1 MPLDAICLGAVTNE
15 LNTVLTGCRIEKLY
29 LLDRDE
35 LVIQTRGQGGA
46 RRLLVSIAAGT
57 PRVHF
62 IETARENPAVPP
74 MFCMLLRKHVQ
85 GAKIAAVTQP
95 AVERML
101 SIELDTTDEMG
112 VACKKH
118 LICELMGK
126 HSNVVLC
133 GEDNRIIDAMR
144 RVDGDL
150 SGKRQ
155 VLPGLFYRMPPAQ
168 DKHDPFAVSGV
179 GLAAAAAQADG
190 EQMLDRFLLN
200 TLLGFSPLL
209 CRELAFRATGD
220 TAKPLGMLSDE
231 ERNRL
236 AKVYDDFLAYIE
248 EERWKPFLLTK
259 SEDSAVFD
267 FTFLPVTQYEGLMNV
282 TQYESFSSLLAAFFE
297 KKGRVERMTRRSSD
311 LHKAVVNA
319 RDRLARKLSAQ
330 KKELAGAHDREKDK
344 RTGELIT
351 ANLYQLEKGMN
362 KAKVIDY
369 YNKDCPEVE
378 ISLDVRLTP
387 QQNAQKY
394 FKLYTK
400 SKTAEEVLTEQ
411 IRQGSI
417 ELDYLESVLVQLGEA
432 ETERDLAQ
440 LREELTLSGVL
451 SAKQTRNK
459 KGRQKPAQAK
469 PFHYR
474 TTDGFDI
481 FAGKNNLQNDLLT
494 LKIAFKSDIWFH
506 TQKIHGSHVIL
517 VTDGREP
524 TEQAMTEAAMIA
536 AYHSKARSS
545 SMVPVDYTQVRQV
558 KKPAGAKP
566 GMVIYHVYQT
576 AYVTPD
582 ETVIEKLRIE

>member
-15 LNTVLTGCRIEKLY
+15 LNTVLTGCRIEKVY
-29 LLDRDE
+29 QPDRDE
-35 LVIQTRGQGGA
+35 IVIQTRGQGGA

-190 EQMLDRFLLN
+190 EQTLDRFLLN

-220 TAKPLGMLSDE
+220 TAKPLGTLSDE

-248 EERWKPFLLTK
+248 EKRWKPFLLTK

-330 KKELAGAHDREKDK
+330 KKELAGAHDREKYK

-417 ELDYLESVLVQLGEA
+417 ELDYLESVLVQLSEA

-459 KGRQKPAQAK
+459 KGRQKPVQAK

-536 AYHSKARSS
+536 AYHSKARLS

-576 AYVTPD
+576 DYVTPD

>member
-15 LNTVLTGCRIEKLY
+15 LNTVLTGCRIEKVY
-29 LLDRDE
+29 QPDRDE
-35 LVIQTRGQGGA
+35 IVIQTRGQGGA

-190 EQMLDRFLLN
+190 EQTLDRFLLN

-220 TAKPLGMLSDE
+220 TAKPLGTLSDE

-248 EERWKPFLLTK
+248 EKRWKPFLLTK

-267 FTFLPVTQYEGLMNV
+267 FTFLPVTQYEGLMNM

-330 KKELAGAHDREKDK
+330 KKELASAHDREKYK

-459 KGRQKPAQAK
+459 KGRQKPVQAK

-536 AYHSKARSS
+536 AYHSKARLS

>member
-15 LNTVLTGCRIEKLY
+15 LNTVLTGCRIEKVY
-29 LLDRDE
+29 QPDRDE
-35 LVIQTRGQGGA
+35 IVIQTRGQGGA

-112 VACKKH
+112 VACKKY

-190 EQMLDRFLLN
+190 EQTLDRFLLN

-220 TAKPLGMLSDE
+220 TAKPLGTLSDE

-248 EERWKPFLLTK
+248 EKRWKPFLLTK

-330 KKELAGAHDREKDK
+330 KKELAGAHDREKYK

-417 ELDYLESVLVQLGEA
+417 ELDYLESVLVQLSEA

-459 KGRQKPAQAK
+459 KGRQKPVQAK

-536 AYHSKARSS
+536 AYHSKARLS

>member
-15 LNTVLTGCRIEKLY
+15 LNTVLTGCRIEKVY
-29 LLDRDE
+29 QPDRDE
-35 LVIQTRGQGGA
+35 IVIQTRGQGGA

-190 EQMLDRFLLN
+190 EQTLDRFLLN
-200 TLLGFSPLL
+200 TLLGFSPLR

-220 TAKPLGMLSDE
+220 TAKPLGTLSDE

-248 EERWKPFLLTK
+248 EKRWKPFLLTK

-330 KKELAGAHDREKDK
+330 ELASAHDREKYK

-459 KGRQKPAQAK
+459 KGRQKPVQAK

-536 AYHSKARSS
+536 AYHSKARLS

>member
-15 LNTVLTGCRIEKLY
+15 LNTVLTGCRIEKVY
-29 LLDRDE
+29 QPDRDE
-35 LVIQTRGQGGA
+35 IVIQTRGQGGA

-190 EQMLDRFLLN
+190 EQTLDRFLLN

-220 TAKPLGMLSDE
+220 TAKPLGTLSDE

-248 EERWKPFLLTK
+248 EKRWKPFLLTK
-259 SEDSAVFD
+259 SEDNAVFD

-319 RDRLARKLSAQ
+319 RDRLARKFSAQ
-330 KKELAGAHDREKDK
+330 KKELASAHDREKYK

-459 KGRQKPAQAK
+459 KGRQKPVQAK

-536 AYHSKARSS
+536 AYHSKARLS

>member
-1 MPLDAICLGAVTNE
+1 
-15 LNTVLTGCRIEKLY
+15 
-29 LLDRDE
+29 
-35 LVIQTRGQGGA
+35 
-46 RRLLVSIAAGT
+46 
-57 PRVHF
+57 
-62 IETARENPAVPP
+62 
-74 MFCMLLRKHVQ
+74 
-85 GAKIAAVTQP
+85 
-95 AVERML
+95 
-101 SIELDTTDEMG
+101 
-112 VACKKH
+112 
-118 LICELMGK
+118 
-126 HSNVVLC
+126 
-133 GEDNRIIDAMR
+133 
-144 RVDGDL
+144 
-150 SGKRQ
+150 
-155 VLPGLFYRMPPAQ
+155 
-168 DKHDPFAVSGV
+168 
-179 GLAAAAAQADG
+179 
-190 EQMLDRFLLN
+190 
-200 TLLGFSPLL
+200 
-209 CRELAFRATGD
+209 
-220 TAKPLGMLSDE
+220 
-231 ERNRL
+231 
-236 AKVYDDFLAYIE
+236 
-248 EERWKPFLLTK
+248 
-259 SEDSAVFD
+259 
-267 FTFLPVTQYEGLMNV
+267 MNV

-330 KKELAGAHDREKDK
+330 KKELASAHDREKYK

-459 KGRQKPAQAK
+459 KDRQKPVQAK

-536 AYHSKARSS
+536 AYHSKARLS

>member
-15 LNTVLTGCRIEKLY
+15 LNTVLTGCRIEKVY
-29 LLDRDE
+29 QPDRDE
-35 LVIQTRGQGGA
+35 IVIQTRGQGGA

-190 EQMLDRFLLN
+190 EQTLDRFLLN

-220 TAKPLGMLSDE
+220 TAKPLGTLSDE

-248 EERWKPFLLTK
+248 EKRWKPFLLTK

-297 KKGRVERMTRRSSD
+297 KKGRVVCS
-311 LHKAVVNA
+311 AVM
-319 RDRLARKLSAQ
+319 L
-330 KKELAGAHDREKDK
+330 
-344 RTGELIT
+344 
-351 ANLYQLEKGMN
+351 
-362 KAKVIDY
+362 
-369 YNKDCPEVE
+369 C
-378 ISLDVRLTP
+378 
-387 QQNAQKY
+387 
-394 FKLYTK
+394 
-400 SKTAEEVLTEQ
+400 
-411 IRQGSI
+411 
-417 ELDYLESVLVQLGEA
+417 
-432 ETERDLAQ
+432 
-440 LREELTLSGVL
+440 
-451 SAKQTRNK
+451 
-459 KGRQKPAQAK
+459 
-469 PFHYR
+469 
-474 TTDGFDI
+474 
-481 FAGKNNLQNDLLT
+481 
-494 LKIAFKSDIWFH
+494 
-506 TQKIHGSHVIL
+506 
-517 VTDGREP
+517 
-524 TEQAMTEAAMIA
+524 
-536 AYHSKARSS
+536 
-545 SMVPVDYTQVRQV
+545 
-558 KKPAGAKP
+558 
-566 GMVIYHVYQT
+566 
-576 AYVTPD
+576 
-582 ETVIEKLRIE
+582 

>member
-15 LNTVLTGCRIEKLY
+15 LNTVLTGCRIEKVY
-29 LLDRDE
+29 QPDRDE
-35 LVIQTRGQGGA
+35 IVIQTRGQGGA

-190 EQMLDRFLLN
+190 EQTLDRFLLN

-220 TAKPLGMLSDE
+220 TAKPLGTLSDE

-248 EERWKPFLLTK
+248 EKRWKPFLLTK

-330 KKELAGAHDREKDK
+330 KKELSSAHDREKYK

-459 KGRQKPAQAK
+459 KGRQKLVQAK
-469 PFHYR
+469 PLHYR

-536 AYHSKARSS
+536 AYHSKARLS

>member
-15 LNTVLTGCRIEKLY
+15 LNTVLTGCRIEKVY
-29 LLDRDE
+29 QPDRDE
-35 LVIQTRGQGGA
+35 IVIQTRGQGGA

-190 EQMLDRFLLN
+190 EQTLDRFLLN

-220 TAKPLGMLSDE
+220 TAKPLGTLSDE

-248 EERWKPFLLTK
+248 EKRWKPFLLTK

-330 KKELAGAHDREKDK
+330 KKELAGAHDREKYK

-417 ELDYLESVLVQLGEA
+417 ELDYLESVLVQLSEA

-459 KGRQKPAQAK
+459 KGRQKPVQAK
-469 PFHYR
+469 PFYYR

-536 AYHSKARSS
+536 AYHSKARLS

-576 AYVTPD
+576 DYVTPD

>member
-15 LNTVLTGCRIEKLY
+15 LNTVLTGCRIEKVY
-29 LLDRDE
+29 QPDRDE
-35 LVIQTRGQGGA
+35 IVIQTRGQGGA

-190 EQMLDRFLLN
+190 EQTLDRFLLN

-220 TAKPLGMLSDE
+220 TAKPLGTLSDE

-248 EERWKPFLLTK
+248 EKRWKPFLLTK
-259 SEDSAVFD
+259 SEDSTVFD

-330 KKELAGAHDREKDK
+330 KKELAGAHDREKYK

-411 IRQGSI
+411 ISQGSV
-417 ELDYLESVLVQLGEA
+417 ELDYLESVLVQLSEA

-459 KGRQKPAQAK
+459 KGRQKPVQAK

-494 LKIAFKSDIWFH
+494 LKTAFKSDIWFH

-524 TEQAMTEAAMIA
+524 TEQAMTEAAMVA